1 LLKLTQTIESSKFS
15 LLLFYV
21 FSPMCRC
28 GLRRQSMMNLDHQSY
43 TGNASKLRSWS
54 MKAGPGKLLFIR
66 ILQKYHQVVEELA
79 FPTLYHSFYHVFVFS
94 FLWYVE
100 IRAWRLARYV
110 RFNFSPFCCS
120 RRDVHCYRF
129 GLVESTNSFLW
140 SILIN
145 AVVWYLG
152 DL

>member
-1 LLKLTQTIESSKFS
+1 
-15 LLLFYV
+15 
-21 FSPMCRC
+21 
-28 GLRRQSMMNLDHQSY
+28 
-43 TGNASKLRSWS
+43 

-129 GLVESTNSFLW
+129 GLVESTNSFYEVFWLTQW
-140 SILIN
+140 SGTCVIYNFLQRKCDFFYHSPIFYHHIWCLSQFICQF
-145 AVVWYLG
+145 ASLVFTCSL
-152 DL
+152 